1 MVSTIGLIVAGF
13 VVLRCLEIWSVHS
26 SHWSSTRTGRFM
38 RAWATL
44 TCAGTI
50 FLAMS
55 LFEGT
60 DAFLQRIDNFLH
72 IPPVINVLFIAG
84 VVLLIGYGFLKTKQM
99 RARKLVARLH
109 RQTVADG
116 IDLSRSLM

>member
-1 MVSTIGLIVAGF
+1 MVFTVGLIVAGF
-13 VVLRCLEIWSVHS
+13 VVLRCLEIWSVHPN
-26 SHWSSTRTGRFM
+26 HWSSARAGRYI

-50 FLAMS
+50 LLAMG
-55 LFEGT
+55 LYAGT
-60 DAFLQRIDNFLH
+60 DTFLDRIDNFLH
-72 IPPVINVLFIAG
+72 MPPVIEVLFLAG
-84 VVLLIGYGFLKTKQM
+84 VVLLIIYGWIKTRQM

-109 RQTVADG
+109 RQTAMDG